1 MKNVLVM
8 KKEFNKKLLEMENQK
23 IMELIKRIKKEEI
36 SYDEI
41 KEELMRFSGSTPEF
55 INFME
60 KLIERVDKEKINT
73 VMTSEL
79 RKEFALRLA
88 FFVRN
93 KINDVFMDLETK
105 LYESIRMLQSL
116 GNIKNKNVLEGIA
129 GVLHRTQEYFE
140 HETREY
146 YDEI

>member
-1 MKNVLVM
+1 M

-60 KLIERVDKEKINT
+60 KLIERGRD
-73 VMTSEL
+73 
-79 RKEFALRLA
+79 
-88 FFVRN
+88 
-93 KINDVFMDLETK
+93 
-105 LYESIRMLQSL
+105 
-116 GNIKNKNVLEGIA
+116 
-129 GVLHRTQEYFE
+129 
-140 HETREY
+140 
-146 YDEI
+146 